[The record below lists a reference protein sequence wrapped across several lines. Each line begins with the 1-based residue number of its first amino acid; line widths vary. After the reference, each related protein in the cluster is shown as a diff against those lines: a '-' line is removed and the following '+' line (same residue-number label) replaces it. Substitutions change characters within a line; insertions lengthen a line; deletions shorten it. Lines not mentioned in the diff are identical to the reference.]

1 MGNTIVLFGSTQV
14 GKSTLAGYLSSYNK
28 PNDDFNRDM
37 QRFKDKAEKMGIYE
51 PLFLK
56 NAWISCFTSMDY
68 DELIRPNDGR
78 STTKRSHSTKALVPL
93 SQDRA
98 PLIANIVDT
107 IGFSIEKLN
116 DYQDLFQA
124 SAGLVLITYSQ
135 AKAIVEQESK
145 KDLQKLL
152 QPLSFWCTFK
162 PSSNIAVVISQTKC
176 FETVVE
182 NLNYSQEDLI
192 EVNRVIEKI
201 KTILPNQEIPIVPIS
216 VQTEYRDGIFW
227 RKGHNVT
234 KKIHGV
240 KSYCL
245 FDVLQKFNLSDD
257 LDLGERE
264 ILALARPT
272 RLFHQYS
279 AMRVNVITGRL
290 QIGDVALIGPVIYD
304 DHLITVRGKI
314 SDMRNDQYKDDPVR
328 WRCSVLSKGWVGG
341 LKFENLWDVES
352 EKEIREG
359 INEIK
364 LTDTTMIF
372 GCGADSYS
380 SINNCLWINV
390 KLKDTNDLFAK
401 LLDAML
407 PKENVRL
414 YYYGKPIVMSVL
426 EKSCLNTNEYLLKL
440 IRIDPN
446 REVGFFYPPR
456 AARTQIQLPL
466 LVRNGILIDMGSDK
480 FYYSSATCTIQ
491 QTENIQSDIE
501 YKLVVNVP
509 KNDLRPDDSLFNAT
523 WCMDEREDNTKIIFT
538 GLTLENLG
546 ERMKQIREYLDA
558 WYVSK
563 CNFKIYKAI

>member
-1 MGNTIVLFGSTQV
+1 
-14 GKSTLAGYLSSYNK
+14 
-28 PNDDFNRDM
+28 
-37 QRFKDKAEKMGIYE
+37 
-51 PLFLK
+51 
-56 NAWISCFTSMDY
+56 
-68 DELIRPNDGR
+68 
-78 STTKRSHSTKALVPL
+78 
-93 SQDRA
+93 
-98 PLIANIVDT
+98 
-107 IGFSIEKLN
+107 
-116 DYQDLFQA
+116 
-124 SAGLVLITYSQ
+124 
-135 AKAIVEQESK
+135 
-145 KDLQKLL
+145 
-152 QPLSFWCTFK
+152 
-162 PSSNIAVVISQTKC
+162 
-176 FETVVE
+176 
-182 NLNYSQEDLI
+182 
-192 EVNRVIEKI
+192 
-201 KTILPNQEIPIVPIS
+201 
-216 VQTEYRDGIFW
+216 
-227 RKGHNVT
+227 
-234 KKIHGV
+234 
-240 KSYCL
+240 
-245 FDVLQKFNLSDD
+245 
-257 LDLGERE
+257 
-264 ILALARPT
+264 
-272 RLFHQYS
+272 
-279 AMRVNVITGRL
+279 
-290 QIGDVALIGPVIYD
+290 
-304 DHLITVRGKI
+304 
-314 SDMRNDQYKDDPVR
+314 
-328 WRCSVLSKGWVGG
+328 
-341 LKFENLWDVES
+341 
-352 EKEIREG
+352 
-359 INEIK
+359 
-364 LTDTTMIF
+364 MIF